1 MNKEK
6 MKELK
11 RDASHIKPIINI
23 GKKGVDEA
31 VVAEL
36 KKQIKA
42 RHLVKVKV
50 LKSASYEDDIEVIA
64 QKLSESTNST
74 LINIRGGT
82 VVLYR

>member
-6 MKELK
+6 MKQLK
-11 RDASHIKPIINI
+11 HDASHIKPIINI
-23 GKKGVDEA
+23 GKKGIDEA
-31 VVAEL
+31 VLGEL

-50 LKSASYEDDIEVIA
+50 LKSASYEEGIEAIA

-74 LINIRGGT
+74 LVDVRGGT